1 MLNNILKCFIAILC
15 CFTANVNSQIVISK
29 PDPDPSFTFLCQSL
43 TVNTNHRIRFTV
55 SPVVNI
61 QSGNAFSLEM
71 SNDDFNSNI
80 VSLSP
85 ITVSPGGSASEFFI
99 NFTLPTSTYGT
110 GYQLR
115 VKSSA
120 PATTGTKSDPFDA
133 YYMSH
138 NQEIKLNIASGIDNI
153 SFCTGSS
160 ITLFIYDSGTNTS
173 PLFYPNLQYTW
184 KKRVG
189 FTDTVIGTG
198 PSISVNQ
205 VGQYFVETN
214 YGVCTPSSNSIS
226 RLVTVSESAA
236 STIAISTV
244 SGTNQ
249 ICEGTPEM
257 LSLNVIN
264 NPLYVFQWFLNGNAI
279 AGANT
284 NSYGATLA
292 GSYTATVDN
301 GSCVAEANPYML
313 NAIQFNASLNLASPQ
328 ELAIGGTLNA
338 IVTTDSNTPTYQWFL
353 NGSPLSETSSS
364 LIISAYGQYTV
375 VVTQTVGCV
384 ATNELTL
391 YVIAPDV
398 ADIPNLISPNGDG
411 VNDFFKVPF
420 ELISNNNLN
429 LQIFNSSGKNIY
441 STENY
446 QNDWPQDTNEI
457 FKSSAFFYFNLS
469 RDNKIIKEGV
479 LTIIK

>member
-1 MLNNILKCFIAILC
+1 MVNNILKCFVIIL
-15 CFTANVNSQIVISK
+15 FSFITKANAQISISK
-29 PDPDPSFTFLCQSL
+29 PVLGFTFLCQSL
-43 TVNTNHRIRFTV
+43 TVNTNHTITFTV
-55 SPVVNI
+55 SPVANI
-61 QSGNAFSLEM
+61 QSGNVFSLQM
-71 SNDDFNSNI
+71 SNDNFTSNI
-80 VSLSP
+80 VTLSP
-85 ITVSPGGSASEFFI
+85 TVSPGVTASEFVM

-120 PATTGTKSDPFDA
+120 PVSTSPKSDAFDA

-138 NQEIKLNIASGIDNI
+138 NQEVRLNIATGIDNI

-160 ITLFIYDSGTNTS
+160 ITLFIYNSGTNTS
-173 PLFYPNLQYTW
+173 PLFYPNLQYIW

-189 FTDTVIGTG
+189 FTDTVVGTG
-198 PSISVNQ
+198 PSLSVNQ

-214 YGVCTPSSNSIS
+214 YGVCTPSSNSRS
-226 RLVTVSESAA
+226 RLVTVSEAAA

-249 ICEGTPEM
+249 ICEGTPEI

-264 NPLYVFQWFLNGNAI
+264 NPLYTFQWFLNGDLI
-279 AGANT
+279 PGANT

-301 GSCVAEANPYML
+301 GSCVAQANPYVL
-313 NAIQFNASLNLASPQ
+313 NAIQFNASLNLPSPQ

-338 IVTTDSNTPTYQWFL
+338 IVSTDANTPTFQWFL
-353 NGSPLSETSSS
+353 NGVLLSETSSS
-364 LIISAYGQYTV
+364 LVIDSYGTYTV
-375 VVTQTVGCV
+375 LVTQTVGCNS
-384 ATNELTL
+384 TNELTL
-391 YVIAPDV
+391 AVIEPDV
-398 ADIPNLISPNGDG
+398 DAIPNLISPNGDG
-411 VNDFFKVPF
+411 VNDYFKVPF

-429 LQIFNSSGKNIY
+429 LQIFNSSGKSIY
-441 STENY
+441 STKNY
-446 QNDWPQDTNEI
+446 QNDWPQNTSEI

-469 RDNKIIKEGV
+469 RDNKTIKEGI

>member
-1 MLNNILKCFIAILC
+1 MLNNIFKCFIVILC
-15 CFTANVNSQIVISK
+15 CFTANVNAQIAISK
-29 PDPDPSFTFLCQSL
+29 PTFGFTFLCQSL
-43 TVNTNHRIRFTV
+43 TVNTNHTTTFTV
-55 SPVVNI
+55 SPVANI
-61 QSGNAFSLEM
+61 QAGNAFTLEM
-71 SNDDFNSNI
+71 SNDNFISNI
-80 VSLSP
+80 VSLNP
-85 ITVSPGGSASEFFI
+85 ITVSPGGSASEFVI
-99 NFTLPTSTYGT
+99 NFTLPTTTYGT

-120 PATTGTKSDPFDA
+120 PVSTSPKSNPFDA

-138 NQEIKLNIASGIDNI
+138 NQEIKLNIAAGIDNI

-160 ITLFIYDSGTNTS
+160 ITLFIYNSGTNSS

-198 PSISVNQ
+198 PSLSVNQ
-205 VGQYFVETN
+205 VGQYFVETT
-214 YGVCTPSSNSIS
+214 YGVCTPSSNSRS
-226 RLVTVSESAA
+226 RLVTVSEAAA
-236 STIAISTV
+236 SSVSISTV

-249 ICEGTPEM
+249 VCEGTPET
-257 LSLNVIN
+257 LTLNVPN
-264 NPLYVFQWFLNGNAI
+264 NPLYAFQWFLDGNAI
-279 AGANT
+279 GGANA

-301 GSCVAEANPYML
+301 GSCVAEANPYVL

-328 ELAIGGTLNA
+328 ELAIGGSLNA
-338 IVTTDSNTPTYQWFL
+338 IVTTDANTPTYQWFL
-353 NGSPLSETSSS
+353 NGGPLSETSSS
-364 LIISAYGQYTV
+364 LIITAYGQYTV

-384 ATNELTL
+384 ATNELL
-391 YVIAPDV
+391 LNVIPPDV

-420 ELISNNNLN
+420 ELISNNNLS

-441 STENY
+441 STKNY
-446 QNDWPQDTNEI
+446 QNDWPQDTDEI

-469 RDNKIIKEGV
+469 RDNKVIKEGV

>member
-1 MLNNILKCFIAILC
+1 MKDNILKFIIIILC
-15 CFTANVNSQIVISK
+15 CFSTVANAQIVISK
-29 PDPDPSFTFLCQSL
+29 PIPDPFFNFLCQSL
-43 TVNTNHRIRFTV
+43 TVNTNHRVKFNV
-55 SPVVNI
+55 SPVANI
-61 QSGNAFSLEM
+61 QAGNAFFLEM
-71 SNDDFNSNI
+71 SNDNFTTNI

-85 ITVSPGGSASEFFI
+85 ITVTPGSFSGEFFI
-99 NFTLPTSTYGT
+99 NFTLPPSTYGT
-110 GYQLR
+110 AYQLR

-120 PATTGTKSDPFDA
+120 PASTGSKSDPFDA
-133 YYMSH
+133 YYRSH
-138 NQEIKLNIASGIDNI
+138 NQEINLNIATGIDNI

-160 ITLFIYDSGTNTS
+160 ITLFIYNSGTNTS

-189 FTDTVIGTG
+189 FTDTVVGTG
-198 PSISVNQ
+198 SSLSVNQ
-205 VGQYFVETN
+205 VGQYYVETN
-214 YGVCTPSSNSIS
+214 YGVCTPSSNSKS

-244 SGTNQ
+244 SATNQ
-249 ICEGTPEM
+249 ICEGTPEV
-257 LSLNVIN
+257 LTLNVIN

-301 GSCVAEANPYML
+301 GSCVAQANPYVL
-313 NAIQFNASLNLASPQ
+313 NAIQFNASLNLTSPQ
-328 ELAIGGTLNA
+328 QLAIGETLNA
-338 IVTTDSNTPTYQWFL
+338 IVTTDANTPTYQWFL
-353 NGSPLSETSSS
+353 NGNPLSETSSS
-364 LIISAYGQYTV
+364 LLISAYGVYTV

-391 YVIAPDV
+391 NVIEPDV

-411 VNDFFKVPF
+411 VNDFFRVPF

-429 LQIFNSSGKNIY
+429 LDIFNSSGKNIY
-441 STENY
+441 STKNY
-446 QNDWPQDTNEI
+446 QNDWPQDTGEI

-469 RDNKIIKEGV
+469 RDNKVIKEGV